1 MDATASKGSS
11 QRCRDQRSK
20 SGTDFTTP
28 KVDFA
33 ALIRGCWLLS
43 WEITFHVLAARVGEA
58 LARSWHILT

>member
-1 MDATASKGSS
+1 
-11 QRCRDQRSK
+11 
-20 SGTDFTTP
+20 
-28 KVDFA
+28 VDFA